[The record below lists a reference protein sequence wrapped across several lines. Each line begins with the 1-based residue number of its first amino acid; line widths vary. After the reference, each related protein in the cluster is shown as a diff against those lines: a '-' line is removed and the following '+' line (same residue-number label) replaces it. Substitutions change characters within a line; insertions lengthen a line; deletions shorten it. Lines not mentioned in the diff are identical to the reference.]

1 MKQMALLNIVSYPA
15 SVLSTVGAAVEKFDD
30 ELERLAAD
38 MFETM
43 YAAHGVG
50 LAAPQVGLSLQLF
63 VMDCEGTKIVA
74 ANPVILSA
82 EGEQDGDEACL
93 SLASLGAQLR
103 RPAHVK
109 LGAQDVR
116 GEAFEVE
123 GRGLTARC
131 LAHETD
137 HCNGLLFIDH
147 LSPLRRDMLKRK
159 FRKVLKRE
167 R

>member
-1 MKQMALLNIVSYPA
+1 MALLNIVSYPA
-15 SVLSTVGAAVEKFDD
+15 SVLATVGTAVEKFD
-30 ELERLAAD
+30 ESLERLAAD

-50 LAAPQVGLSLQLF
+50 LAAPQVGRSLQLF

-82 EGEQDGDEACL
+82 EGEQGGDEACL
-93 SLASLGAQLR
+93 SLGSLGAELR
-103 RPAHVK
+103 RPAEVR
-109 LGAQDVR
+109 LGAQDVH
-116 GEAFEVE
+116 GNSFEVE

-131 LAHETD
+131 LVHETD

>member
-1 MKQMALLNIVSYPA
+1 MTILNIVSYPA
-15 SVLSTVGAAVEKFDD
+15 SVLAEVGAPVERFD
-30 ELERLAAD
+30 EALEKLVAD

-63 VMDCEGTKIVA
+63 TMDCDGTKITA
-74 ANPVILSA
+74 ANPSIVSA
-82 EGEQDGDEACL
+82 EGEQNGDEACL
-93 SLASLGAQLR
+93 SLASIGSPLR
-103 RPAHVK
+103 RPDRVV
-109 LGAQDVR
+109 LRAQDLR
-116 GEAFEVE
+116 GQTFEIE

-131 LAHETD
+131 LLHETD

-147 LSPLRRDMLKRK
+147 LSPLKRDMVKRK
-159 FRKVLKRE
+159 FRKTMKRE

>member
-1 MKQMALLNIVSYPA
+1 MAILNIVSYPA
-15 SVLSTVGAAVEKFDD
+15 SVLNTVGEAVERFD
-30 ELERLAAD
+30 EALEKLVAD

-63 VMDCEGTKIVA
+63 TMDCEGTKIVA
-74 ANPVILSA
+74 ANPSILSA
-82 EGEQDGDEACL
+82 EGEQGGDEACL
-93 SLASLGAQLR
+93 SVGSIGAPLR
-103 RPAHVK
+103 RPERV
-109 LGAQDVR
+109 LLRAQDMR
-116 GEAFEVE
+116 GESFEIE

-131 LAHETD
+131 LLHETD

-147 LSPLRRDMLKRK
+147 LSPLKRDMVKRK
-159 FRKVLKRE
+159 FRKVMKRE

>member
-1 MKQMALLNIVSYPA
+1 MALLNIVSYPA
-15 SVLSTVGAAVEKFDD
+15 SVLATVGATVEHFD
-30 ELERLAAD
+30 EALARLASD

-63 VMDCEGTKIVA
+63 VMDCEGTKTVA

-93 SLASLGAQLR
+93 SLASLGADLR
-103 RPAHVK
+103 RPALVR
-109 LGAQDVR
+109 LRAQNLSGDF
-116 GEAFEVE
+116 FEIE

-131 LAHETD
+131 LVHETD

>member
-1 MKQMALLNIVSYPA
+1 MALLNIVSYPA
-15 SVLSTVGAAVEKFDD
+15 SVLATVGAPVEQFD
-30 ELERLAAD
+30 EALERLAAD

-63 VMDCEGTKIVA
+63 VMDCEGTKAVA
-74 ANPVILSA
+74 ANPVILRA

-103 RPAHVK
+103 RPATVT
-109 LGAQDVR
+109 LRAQNLR
-116 GEAFEVE
+116 GDFFEVE